1 MLQITVRFSPEQVKA
16 MRSGT
21 FAALQ
26 QEIEHRLATHYP
38 ELWLS
43 IGKST
48 RSELS
53 VTGARNDREKT
64 PSWKHWKLS
73 GRTMHG
79 YPNDSRDAVFRR
91 EDVFTLTESP
101 TALQL
106 PLLPKLFLPVFKP
119 GR

>member
-43 IGKST
+43 IGKVP
-48 RSELS
+48 E
-53 VTGARNDREKT
+53 
-64 PSWKHWKLS
+64 
-73 GRTMHG
+73 
-79 YPNDSRDAVFRR
+79 
-91 EDVFTLTESP
+91 
-101 TALQL
+101 
-106 PLLPKLFLPVFKP
+106 
-119 GR
+119 

>member
-43 IGKST
+43 MGKST

-53 VTGARNDREKT
+53 VTGARNDREK
-64 PSWKHWKLS
+64 
-73 GRTMHG
+73 
-79 YPNDSRDAVFRR
+79 DAIM
-91 EDVFTLTESP
+91 ETLE
-101 TALQL
+101 AIWQDDAWL
-106 PLLPKLFLPVFKP
+106 PE
-119 GR
+119 